1 MWDLDGIMARWQ
13 KSKGTTIVCCG
24 TKESDWHSVA
34 QIASRYENV
43 VPCFGVHPWFVEDVS
58 ARWFAN
64 LESFLEKEF
73 AGRGALM
80 GEIGV
85 DHLLKNVDQTKQEM
99 IFKTQMGMAK
109 ELGIP
114 VSIHVRKGWDTL
126 IRIFKKMAP
135 LKAGGIIHSYSGS
148 ADMVPLLE
156 KYGLYISFSGSVTH
170 PGNKKV
176 KKSLKAVSPHRLL
189 IETDSPAILP
199 RYPVQIEID
208 GSAPDAAPYSE
219 PSLLPDKQHLQEPR
233 LWPDAAPHSEP
244 SLLLNRNRAPNPS
257 EFTPSAKLY
266 EMGWNEPCN
275 IFLVALAVSG
285 TLGTTISEV
294 AHRTAINGEELFLS
308 YGLKRAR

>member
-126 IRIFKKMAP
+126 IRILKKMAP
-135 LKAGGIIHSYSGS
+135 LKAGGTIHSYSGS

-176 KKSLKAVSPHRLL
+176 KKSLRAVSPHRLL

-199 RYPVQIEID
+199 RSPVQIEID
-208 GSAPDAAPYSE
+208 GSAHDAAPY
-219 PSLLPDKQHLQEPR
+219 
-233 LWPDAAPHSEP
+233 SEP

-257 EFTPSAKLY
+257 EPNSHPSEFTPSPKLY

-308 YGLKRAR
+308 YGLKRVR